1 MIRQPPTS
9 TRTYTLLPYPTL
21 FRSPERF
28 RDFKLMPPKPVRKL
42 SHLDAKG
49 RPAMV
54 DVSAKAVTAREAVA
68 ECRVKFP
75 AAVAAQLRASGLK
88 SAKGGIVE
96 TAIIAGTMAVKRT
109 HELIQIGR
117 AHV

>member
-1 MIRQPPTS
+1 MRRPPLT
-9 TRTYTLLPYPTL
+9 TRTDSLVPCTTLC
-21 FRSPERF
+21 RS
-28 RDFKLMPPKPVRKL
+28 
-42 SHLDAKG
+42 G

-54 DVSAKAVTAREAVA
+54 DGAAKAVTAREAVA

-88 SAKGGIVE
+88 SAKGGIVG

-109 HELIQIGR
+109 HELIPLDR
-117 AHV
+117 KSTSLNSSH